1 MTTIYSRCLHMTNPN
16 LDNKPLYYSTYSF
29 VAQVNGKPM
38 EFVSEKEYEEYIA
51 QEKPIEIIKKYFV
64 DRKHVNF
71 REKIVFYR
79 RKFDNLYFVYRVS
92 QYFRRKPEKEVYT
105 FKDYWEAFG
114 KYQELGGK

>member
-1 MTTIYSRCLHMTNPN
+1 MINQNS
-16 LDNKPLYYSTYSF
+16 DNKPLYYSTYSF
-29 VAQVNGKPM
+29 VAQVDGKTM
-38 EFVSEKEYEEYIA
+38 EFVSEKEYEEYIS
-51 QEKPIEIIKKYFV
+51 QEKPIEIIKRHFV
-64 DRKHVNF
+64 DYKHVNF

-105 FKDYWEAFG
+105 FKGYWEAFG